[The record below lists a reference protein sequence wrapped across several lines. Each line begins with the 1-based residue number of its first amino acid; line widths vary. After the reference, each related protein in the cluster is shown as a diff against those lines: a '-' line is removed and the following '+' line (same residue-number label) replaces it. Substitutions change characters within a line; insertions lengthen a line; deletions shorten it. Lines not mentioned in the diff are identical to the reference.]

1 MPTITVNL
9 NDLNSLL
16 GRRLALEE
24 FREIVF
30 PLKCG
35 QVESVIGSEITLEV
49 SHDRPDLFS
58 VEGIARELKGILGI
72 EVGLPRYEL
81 RESGFRVFIDQ
92 SVLPIRPFI
101 SCAIV
106 RGIEMNEEAIVQAM
120 QLQEKLHL
128 AHGRRRRKVSIG
140 IHDIREISEEIHY
153 CAKRPDE
160 IRFVPLGEDREMDG
174 GEILELTP
182 KGREYGHIIRDL
194 PRYPLLYDGDG
205 NVLSMPPI
213 INGTVTKVTERTRDV
228 LIDVTGTDKEA
239 VDCIAKIVATSLC
252 ERGGRV
258 EEVEMVSPSGALT
271 GPDLSPSEM
280 SLDAGTVS
288 KILGLELS
296 AESIS
301 ESLRRMRYGATPM
314 GNMIAVLVP
323 PYRADILH
331 PVDLVEDVAIGIG
344 YGNLE
349 PEPPPVPTRGKELPI
364 SIISRKVRD
373 LMIGFGFQEV
383 ISYMMTSKA
392 VLLDKMGLGEG
403 EVVEIGN
410 PLTAEYSVLRNWLLP
425 SLLNFLSHNRHVAYP
440 QRVFEC
446 GDVVSIDIAEPTGT
460 RATRKLAAVICDFR
474 ASYEDAQSVVYSLL
488 RNLGLGQPE
497 ARGTQHASFI
507 RGRVA
512 EVIVA
517 GEPFGILGE
526 IHPKVLNNFGL
537 EYPASAFELDVS
549 KIIEFKRLK

>member
-1 MPTITVNL
+1 MPTITINL

-16 GRRLALEE
+16 GRELSLGE

-35 QVESVIGSEITLEV
+35 QVESVMGSEITLEV

-72 EVGLPRYEL
+72 ETGLPRYEL
-81 RESGFRVFIDQ
+81 GESGFKVFVDRSIE
-92 SVLPIRPFI
+92 PIRPFI
-101 SCAIV
+101 SCAVV
-106 RGIEMNEEAIVQAM
+106 REVKLSEEAIVQAM

-140 IHDIREISEEIHY
+140 IHDIREIAEEINY
-153 CAKRPDE
+153 SAKRPDE

-174 GEILELTP
+174 EEILELTL
-182 KGREYGHIIRDL
+182 KGKEYGHIIRGL
-194 PRYPLLYDGDG
+194 PGYPLLYDREGK
-205 NVLSMPPI
+205 VLSMPPI
-213 INGTVTKVTERTRDV
+213 INGVVTKVTERTKDI

-239 VDCIAKIVATSLC
+239 VECIAKIMATSLC
-252 ERGGRV
+252 ERGGRLETV
-258 EEVEMVSPSGALT
+258 EIIGPTGAFV
-271 GPDLSPSEM
+271 GPDLSPLEM
-280 SLDAGTVS
+280 SLDVEMAS
-288 KILGLELS
+288 KLLGLELS

-301 ESLRRMRYGATPM
+301 ESLRRMRYEAIPKGDEVV
-314 GNMIAVLVP
+314 VLAP
-323 PYRADILH
+323 PYRVDILH
-331 PVDLVEDVAIGIG
+331 PIDLIEDIAIGIG
-344 YGNLE
+344 YGKLE
-349 PEPPPVPTRGKELPI
+349 PEPPSVPTKGRELPL
-364 SIISRKVRD
+364 SIISRKIRD

-383 ISYMMTSKA
+383 VSYMMTSKA
-392 VLLDKMGLGEG
+392 ILFDRMCLREG
-403 EVVEIGN
+403 EVVEVGN

-446 GDVVSIDIAEPTGT
+446 GDVVSVDMAKPTRT

-474 ASYEDAQSVVYSLL
+474 ASYEDAQAVVYSLL
-488 RNLGLGQPE
+488 RNMGLGQPE
-497 ARGTQHASFI
+497 AREVRHPSFI

-512 EVIVA
+512 EIFVA
-517 GEPFGILGE
+517 GDSLGILGE
-526 IHPKVLNNFGL
+526 IHPEVLNNFGL

-549 KIIEFKRLK
+549 KIMEFKRLK